1 MQKSFN
7 AFTVT
12 LLLVLLGLPFVGIA
26 QNKLDIAVRLDED
39 NRLLTIQQDVTFLNT
54 SSDTLDV
61 IYFNDWA
68 NSFASKRS
76 GLGIRFEENYDRRFH
91 LAPEEDRGSSK
102 INNIIDENFR
112 NLKFKRLPDAEDI
125 LRVNLN
131 KPLLPGQAQK
141 IKMNYNIRVPDSKF
155 TGYGVLNNGDYN
167 LKYWFIAPAVYDG
180 TWQYYSN
187 KNLDDLFMAP
197 TDFSIDFSFQSD
209 FTLINELDMQPEEFS
224 ANAQFKTVHLEGD
237 NRNNTTIYLRKKSEF
252 DSTETDAFTVV
263 TNIKDR
269 KVIPEREAIIID
281 KITGFLTEKLGNYP
295 FDKLVIS
302 VIDYRDN
309 PVYGLNQLPDFLS
322 PFPEDFKYELKILKT
337 TIDNYVDRT
346 LYINPRKDRWI
357 ADAIKMYT
365 MMQYMDHYYPN
376 LKVVGTLNRYW
387 LARQFHL
394 SEMEFNEQFNLLYL
408 HMARMNLD
416 QPLKT
421 PSDSLIKF
429 NKNIANAYKAGSGFN
444 YLSEYL
450 SDQIMEESI
459 DEFYSQNKLKLTS
472 SKVFEAILREKAP
485 KNLDW
490 FFNDFVSTRKTI
502 DFKFNEVKRRGD
514 SIAIEVRNKTK
525 AKVPVPVYAMYKDS
539 LISKTWVEPFV
550 GEKDTV
556 IYAPGADRVV
566 LNKEGFIPEF
576 NRRNNYKKVNPFLG
590 VNKPFQFKLFQ
601 DLEDPAKN
609 QVFFM
614 PVAEYNFYD
623 GLKLGAKMYNK
634 TILQKPFSYKIE
646 PQYGLK
652 SNQLTGSAGFS
663 YTQNLDEGN
672 LFAIRFGAGGSLS
685 SYAPDALYKTFSP
698 FLTFAFRETDF
709 RSDRRQY
716 LTVRN
721 INIYR
726 EESNVIE
733 NDAPNYSVFN
743 VQYTNSSPGVIN
755 ALTYSADFELSQKFS
770 KFSVTAK
777 YRRVFL
783 NNRQLDLRFFGG
795 TFLYNDTRARGDYFS
810 FALDRPTDYLFSYN
824 YYGRSEDTG
833 IYSQQLIMAEGG
845 FKSKLDTPFGNQWLT
860 SINASTTL
868 WSFIHGYVDFGLVK
882 NESDPAR
889 FLYDSGIRTVLV
901 EDYFE
906 LFFPVYSS
914 KGWEIAQPDYDQK
927 IRFIVTLDLRT
938 MLKLFTRKWY

>member
-1 MQKSFN
+1 M
-7 AFTVT
+7 T
-12 LLLVLLGLPFVGIA
+12 LLLVTSGLFAPGFA
-26 QNKLDIAVRLDED
+26 QNKLDISVRLDED
-39 NRLLTIQQDVTFLNT
+39 NRLLLIQQEVTFVNT
-54 SSDTLDV
+54 SSDTLEV
-61 IYFNDWA
+61 IFFNDWA
-68 NSFASKRS
+68 NSFSSKRS
-76 GLGIRFEENYDRRFH
+76 ELGIRFEENYDRRFH
-91 LAPEEDRGSSK
+91 LAPEEDRGASK
-102 INNIIDENFR
+102 INNIVDEHFQNLNFT
-112 NLKFKRLPDAEDI
+112 RLADAEDI
-125 LRVNLN
+125 LQVALN
-131 KPLLPGQAQK
+131 KPLVPGAQQRL
-141 IKMNYNIRVPDSKF
+141 KMNYNIRIPDSRF
-155 TGYGVLNNGDYN
+155 TGYGALDNGDFN
-167 LKYWFIAPAVYDG
+167 LKYWFIAPAVYNRK
-180 TWQYYSN
+180 WQYYSN
-187 KNLDDLFMAP
+187 KNLDDLYMAP
-197 TDFSIDFSFQSD
+197 TDFSIHFSLHNNFL
-209 FTLINELDMQPEEFS
+209 LINELNILPE
-224 ANAQFKTVHLEGD
+224 KTSSKNDYKTIHLEGK
-237 NRNNTTIYLRKKSEF
+237 NRNNTTIYLRKISEF
-252 DSTETDAFTVV
+252 ESTETDAFTVV
-263 TNIKDR
+263 TNIKDQ
-269 KVIPEREAIIID
+269 KVIPEREAILID
-281 KITGFLTEKLGNYP
+281 KITGFITEELGSYP

-302 VIDYRDN
+302 NIDYRDN

-337 TIDNYVDRT
+337 VIDNYVDRT

-365 MMQYMDHYYPN
+365 MMQYMDHFYPK

-387 LARQFHL
+387 VARQFHL
-394 SEMEFNEQFNLLYL
+394 SEMEFNEQYNLLYM

-416 QPLKT
+416 QPLTT

-444 YLSEYL
+444 YLNEYL
-450 SDQIMEESI
+450 ADRSLEESI
-459 DEFYSQNKLKLTS
+459 HEFYNTNKLKPTS
-472 SKVFEAILREKAP
+472 SAAFEKILKQKAG
-485 KNLDW
+485 KNIDW
-490 FFNDFVSTRKTI
+490 FFEDFVQTRKTI

-514 SIAIEVRNKTK
+514 SLAIEIRNKTK
-525 AKVPVPVYAMYKDS
+525 AEVPIPVYAFKKDS
-539 LISKTWVEPFV
+539 LISRTWVEPFL
-550 GEKDTV
+550 GEKDTL

-566 LNKEGFIPEF
+566 LNEEGFVPEF
-576 NRRNNYKKVNPFLG
+576 NRRNNYKKINPFLG

-601 DLEDPAKN
+601 DLEDPSKN

-623 GLKLGAKMYNK
+623 GLKIGAKMYNK

-663 YTQNLDEGN
+663 YTQNLHEGN

-685 SYAPDALYKTFSP
+685 SYAPDALYKTLSP
-698 FLTFAFRETDF
+698 FLTFAFRESDF

-721 INIYR
+721 INVYR
-726 EESNVIE
+726 DESSIIQ
-733 NDAPNYSVFN
+733 NDDPNYSVFN

-755 ALTYSADFELSQKFS
+755 SLSYNADFELSQKFS
-770 KFSVTAK
+770 KFAITAK
-777 YRRVFL
+777 YRKVFL

-810 FALDRPTDYLFSYN
+810 FALDRPTDYLFNYN
-824 YYGRSEDTG
+824 YYGRSEDSG
-833 IYSQQLIMAEGG
+833 IFSQQLILAEGG

-860 SINASTTL
+860 SVNASTTL

-882 NESDPAR
+882 NEGAPAR

-914 KGWEIAQPDYDQK
+914 KGWEIAQPNYDQK

-938 MLKLFTRKWY
+938 MLRLFTRKWY